1 MRLQNEA
8 YAHLEDR
15 LTFPLTNSQ
24 LVQIF
29 FAAMKAFSAILSGI
43 LLTFGGVTIAQ
54 PSTIDGLEE
63 AARSA
68 QSGDPAAI
76 RTLTDIVVSQL
87 PLTFHATLKMNYRLF
102 QAELQY
108 RQQARTG
115 VRIDQLVLALNQL
128 ADNLKLPRYVQ
139 TNANQVRTYGMM
151 AARVYP
157 LFFSPA
163 AGRNQTADFS
173 LSPSAAMFLLVQLF
187 HMKMIEPSYQT
198 DPDTWARDVQAR
210 MKEAASRPPSRSAVF
225 TVAKRS
231 TKEEALARRYE
242 AFAREVASNS
252 GRTVRPVQA
261 MLKTLEL

>member
-1 MRLQNEA
+1 
-8 YAHLEDR
+8 
-15 LTFPLTNSQ
+15 
-24 LVQIF
+24 
-29 FAAMKAFSAILSGI
+29 MKAFSAILFGVM
-43 LLTFGGVTIAQ
+43 LTFGGMTIAQ
-54 PSTIDGLEE
+54 QSTIDALEE

-76 RTLTDIVVSQL
+76 RTLTDIVLGGL
-87 PLTFHATLKMNYRLF
+87 PLTFPSSLNMSNRLF
-102 QAELQY
+102 QAELHY
-108 RQQARTG
+108 RNQALPG
-115 VRIDQLVLALNQL
+115 VTIEQLVSALNQL

-151 AARVYP
+151 TARVYP

-173 LSPSAAMFLLVQLF
+173 LSPSAAMSLLVQLF

-198 DPDTWARDVQAR
+198 DPDTWARDTQAK
-210 MKEAASRPPSRSAVF
+210 MKEAATRPPSRSAVF

-231 TKEEALARRYE
+231 PGDEALERRYE

-261 MLKTLEL
+261 MLKTLGL